1 MSMCENW
8 RTSWE
13 NEVMNF
19 PPTSD
24 TCWSLVIRS
33 CIKLGHFLRAT
44 PIRRRIVSSI
54 CGHQSSKNATFS
66 WTWDHIPARLV
77 MLVKINRNVSFPSV
91 RSLSFSL
98 SNLEPS
104 SGCQNV
110 LILVD
115 LLPLLHVVVELLR
128 LLVLNRSASCTLQLQ
143 FLHWWW
149 KHSFARSLAIALFP
163 QNPK

>member
-1 MSMCENW
+1 
-8 RTSWE
+8 
-13 NEVMNF
+13 MNF

-33 CIKLGHFLRAT
+33 CIKLGHLLRAT

-66 WTWDHIPARLV
+66 WTWDHIPARLA

-110 LILVD
+110 SILVD
-115 LLPLLHVVVELLR
+115 LLPLPHVMVELQR
-128 LLVLNRSASCTLQLQ
+128 LLVLKRSASCTLQLQ
-143 FLHWWW
+143 FLH
-149 KHSFARSLAIALFP
+149 
-163 QNPK
+163 

>member
-1 MSMCENW
+1 MCENW
-8 RTSWE
+8 RTSWR

-19 PPTSD
+19 APTSD
-24 TCWSLVIRS
+24 PCWSLVIRS
-33 CIKLGHFLRAT
+33 CMKLGHLLRAT

-54 CGHQSSKNATFS
+54 CGHKSSKNATFS

-115 LLPLLHVVVELLR
+115 LLPLPHVAVELLR
-128 LLVLNRSASCTLQLQ
+128 LLVLKRSACCTLQLQ

-149 KHSFARSLAIALFP
+149 KHSFARSLAIALSP

>member
-1 MSMCENW
+1 MCENW
-8 RTSWE
+8 RTSWK
-13 NEVMNF
+13 NEVVNF

-33 CIKLGHFLRAT
+33 CIKLGHLLRAT

-54 CGHQSSKNATFS
+54 CGHQSYKNATCS

-115 LLPLLHVVVELLR
+115 LLPLPHVVIELLR
-128 LLVLNRSASCTLQLQ
+128 LLVLKRSASCTLQLQ

-149 KHSFARSLAIALFP
+149 RHSFAKSLAIALSP